1 MKKTTAPQTT
11 TAPDMRKEFRKELT
25 ALGKKKKFLV
35 RSQARQTRALQSAI
49 SKIETAA
56 VREMRALRKADA
68 KLDAGLN
75 KEIAIIAKRQAI
87 LVGRLS

>member
-35 RSQARQTRALQSAI
+35 RSQAAI